1 MLTGFMERHE
11 WPFTAGDGIPLW
23 GSDWRPAEV
32 RAVVSLVH
40 GIGEHSGRYAHVAQA
55 LNEAGYA
62 LVAFDLRGHGHS
74 GGLRGHAPDYEALMA
89 DIDLLLEESRRRFP
103 GLPHF
108 LYGHSLGGNLALNY
122 CLRRQP
128 ALEGVVVTSPWL
140 ALPTR
145 PRRWKTTLGRL
156 LDRVRP
162 ETTLSRGSDLT
173 ALSSDPAVAAAYRQD
188 PLVHDRIS
196 VRLYAL
202 MDAAGAEALAQAA
215 RFPLPLLLM
224 HGAADT
230 VTSPFASQAFCN
242 TAPACSFR
250 LWPRLRHEL
259 HNERGREAVLGAMIA
274 WLDEQLPEER

>member
-1 MLTGFMERHE
+1 MMERHE
-11 WPFTAGDGIPLW
+11 WPFTARDGIPLW
-23 GSDWRPAEV
+23 GSVWRPPEA
-32 RAVVSLVH
+32 RAAISLVH
-40 GIGEHSGRYAHVAQA
+40 GIGEHSGRYAHVAEA

-62 LVAFDLRGHGHS
+62 LVSFDLRGHGHS
-74 GGLRGHAPDYEALMA
+74 GGLRGHALDYEAFMA
-89 DIDLLLEESRRRFP
+89 DIDLLLQETGRRFP
-103 GLPHF
+103 GLPRF
-108 LYGHSLGGNLALNY
+108 LYGHSMGGNLVLNY

-128 ALEGVVVTSPWL
+128 ALAGAVVTSPWL

-145 PRRWKTTLGRL
+145 PPRWKRALARL

-162 ETTLSRGSDLT
+162 EVTLSRGNDPS
-173 ALSSDPAVAAAYRQD
+173 ALSSDPAVAAAYRRD

-196 VRLYAL
+196 VRLYTL
-202 MDAAGAEALAQAA
+202 MDAAGAEALAQAD

-242 TAPACSFR
+242 TAPDCSFR

-259 HNERGREAVLGAMIA
+259 HNEREKDEVLATIIA
-274 WLDEQLPEER
+274 WLDEHLPGQP